1 MSSTHTRRQAPR
13 LHRAARARPNIMRG
27 GAFPDVVPIEQDY
40 LAAAGFD
47 RPDAIAR
54 AREVLEQRGLT
65 RAGKRAIATSKIPAV
80 EAALSETLVRVFLG
94 RLPPPRPRWSG
105 RRPRG
110 GAHLTGCL
118 RGLRRINNR
127 RAAIECVRAL
137 QRKGVTRVVVVGGTA
152 TQQQALEDLLG
163 ADVQLRFVDG
173 TNASHSSREALA
185 NTRWAQLIIIWAST
199 PLKHAVS
206 DHYTRERAPHARVL
220 IVNRRGIEALCAETV
235 KSYR

>member
-1 MSSTHTRRQAPR
+1 MSSTHTRRQASR
-13 LHRAARARPNIMRG
+13 LHRTARARPNIMRG
-27 GAFPDVVPIEQDY
+27 GALPDVVPIDQL

-80 EAALSETLVRVFLG
+80 EAALSETLVRVC
-94 RLPPPRPRWSG
+94 SD
-105 RRPRG
+105 
-110 GAHLTGCL
+110 ACL
-118 RGLRRINNR
+118 RLDRAGPDAAREAVRISPAACEVCGGSNNR

-163 ADVQLRFVDG
+163 GNIELRFVDG

-220 IVNRRGIEALCAETV
+220 IVNRRGIEALCAEIV